1 MDIINKV
8 VSYKF
13 HFVNASFEVLEF
25 LVCQDNALIHEKPC
39 HFVNPNRCTLLA
51 IFFFLIIHFSSV
63 LHPFLSHEMLLYDH
77 NCKCFP
83 IGGGVFEESCRMNAG
98 KVVN

>member
-1 MDIINKV
+1 MSFCEPQQV
-8 VSYKF
+8 HSVS
-13 HFVNASFEVLEF
+13 H
-25 LVCQDNALIHEKPC
+25 
-39 HFVNPNRCTLLA
+39 
-51 IFFFLIIHFSSV
+51 FFFLIIHFSSV